1 MDDYLRFQFRSVKS
15 TSKAFTYEVLTKNPE
30 DLQTFLLQHKFEKVP
45 KEAITILPEDDF
57 KQRDLSRVLKPYK
70 LKSNHSDRIYT
81 IISNDDIMEG
91 VLDPLA
97 EELCKFSLFGE
108 AIVRRDIEVFK
119 AIGDIVSDLPL
130 THVVD
135 YSLVD
140 IDEVNLSDE
149 NDINA
154 SAKSAMDIIECYK
167 SYSNRITYPTEDHD
181 ISLIRD
187 DLDKA
192 YGDSV
197 NDGEVLPFT
206 IEAYIEHFVSM
217 MTDSV

>member
-30 DLQTFLLQHKFEKVP
+30 DLQTFLMQHKFERVP
-45 KEAITILPEDDF
+45 KEAITILPEEEF
-57 KQRDLSRVLKPYK
+57 KQKHLSCVLKPFK
-70 LKSNHSDRIYT
+70 FRSNHSDRLYT
-81 IISNDDIMEG
+81 IISNDDIVEG

-119 AIGDIVSDLPL
+119 IIGDIISDLPL

-149 NDINA
+149 DDINA
-154 SAKSAMDIIECYK
+154 SAKNSQDIIESYK
-167 SYSNRITYPTEDHD
+167 SYASRVTYPTEDHD
-181 ISLIRD
+181 MAMIRD

-192 YGDSV
+192 YGDC
-197 NDGEVLPFT
+197 NEAGEVLPFT

-217 MTDSV
+217 MTDSF